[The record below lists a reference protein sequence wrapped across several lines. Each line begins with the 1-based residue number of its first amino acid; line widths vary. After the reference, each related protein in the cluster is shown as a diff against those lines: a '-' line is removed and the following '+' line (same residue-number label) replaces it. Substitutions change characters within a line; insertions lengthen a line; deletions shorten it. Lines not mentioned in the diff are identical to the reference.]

1 MAVAVMCMAILIS
14 FAAHGQEK
22 ENTLGGLWPKVE
34 ESYLGIRSKEFA
46 VDAARLDERAVKA
59 NMLPQLKAQ
68 VQNTYGT
75 YNGTPGA
82 FFPQTGLFNV
92 GGTTGVFDGAAL
104 APNVYGSSTV
114 EWEIFSF
121 GKLHKENEAAHTA
134 TGKSLSEKEV
144 YLLNLK
150 KILSQRY
157 ISLLFNESKLRWN
170 KKNVDRLNEIRK
182 ITAGLSAAGLRPAA
196 DSLLALSSY
205 TQALGEN
212 DRLKGNR
219 AASLIR
225 LLELYPVD
233 TVDYELSVKRFSEAK
248 AYYAQGVKLISP
260 SHPVLSVLDK
270 QSRYLQLKSDVQKS
284 AALPSLRFIGGYAY
298 RGTGIG
304 SNSKVSGAWKDG
316 FSNTA
321 GNVIAGIGI
330 TWNITDLHTKNLNA
344 ANLLKEAQSASLLR
358 EQYEQSMQA
367 ELSASQSKIIQQFQ
381 QLTKTSEA
389 VKQSQEAYNMYLA
402 RYKSGLITLSELL
415 QIQILVEQA
424 ENNHI
429 EASREYWLLLAGEAL
444 LTAEFDF
451 LFNNL

>member
-1 MAVAVMCMAILIS
+1 MVILIS
-14 FAAHGQEK
+14 STVHAQEK
-22 ENTLGGLWPKVE
+22 ENTLGELWPKVE
-34 ESYLGIRSKEFA
+34 AWYPGIKA
-46 VDAARLDERAVKA
+46 KQLTVDAARVDERAVKA
-59 NMLPQLKAQ
+59 NMLPQVKAQ
-68 VQNTYGT
+68 MQNTYGT

-92 GGTTGVFDGAAL
+92 GGTTDVFDGAAL

-114 EWEIFSF
+114 ELEVFSF
-121 GKLHKENEAAHTA
+121 GKLRKENEAAHTV
-134 TGKSLSEKEV
+134 TDKTLSEKEA

-170 KKNVDRLNEIRK
+170 KKNVDRLNDIRN
-182 ITAGLSAAGLRPAA
+182 ITTGLSAAGLRPAA

-212 DRLKGNR
+212 DRLKGNKT
-219 AASLIR
+219 ASLIT
-225 LLELYPVD
+225 LLELYPLD
-233 TVDYELSVKRFSEAK
+233 TINYQAAVKRFLQPAEFNAES
-248 AYYAQGVKLISP
+248 VKHISP
-260 SHPVLSVLDK
+260 SHPALSVLDK
-270 QSRYLQLKSDVQKS
+270 QSRYLQLKSEVQKS
-284 AALPSLRFIGGYAY
+284 SALPSLRLLGGYAY

-316 FSNTA
+316 FTNTTS
-321 GNVIAGIGI
+321 NVIAGIGI
-330 TWNITDLHTKNLNA
+330 TWNITDLRTKKLNA
-344 ANLLKEAQSASLLR
+344 ASLIKEAQSVRFLH

-367 ELSASQSKIIQQFQ
+367 ELSASQSKIIQEFQ
-381 QLTKTSEA
+381 QLTKTDEA

-424 ENNHI
+424 ENKHI
-429 EASREYWLLLAGEAL
+429 EASREYWLLLASEAE
-444 LTAEFDF
+444 LTADFDF